1 MAIKKPRKATFFIFL
16 HFSCEFFA
24 KIEYI
29 GIARNAK
36 KKEVEMSNQ
45 TEEQFYI
52 IQRSLD
58 KIIAELEKVHKSELA
73 MRWLCSYGLEAIK
86 K

>member
-1 MAIKKPRKATFFIFL
+1 MRESEKIK
-16 HFSCEFFA
+16 
-24 KIEYI
+24 
-29 GIARNAK
+29 
-36 KKEVEMSNQ
+36 MSNQ

-52 IQRSLD
+52 VQRSLD

-73 MRWLCSYGLEAIK
+73 MRWLCSYGLEKTKTDK